1 MKSTAHFTLN
11 KPFLLKLTTESQ
23 RTSCPRLPVLGKK
36 PSLTEQNDK
45 RLFFHQNQL
54 QTTTGVDELIVKQLS
69 FWEQENLNYKSER
82 FDFLFHYLSSYYVEN
97 NLKGKLK
104 ELDTLEKIKKSS
116 ENINRAFHDGI
127 IKPKLNKALDDVFIE
142 NKQKEGTILL
152 NSIAKT
158 SARFNYLL
166 TGSKTQRQIQSD
178 LQIDV
183 SSINTLK
190 TMKSGLLYEKENEEE
205 KNETNNYYR
214 KIISEKE
221 HEESTMREDLIK
233 LSMMIRN
240 KKIEKDE
247 IRTKIDILYS
257 TKTKKDEAFTK
268 EKLLL
273 LNRKKNNNT
282 QYLKTKNLCRGQ
294 PVNNNEIFAQQLKS
308 TANNNEIESQIQLI
322 TPANDKINTEYI
334 KEKNELLKVLDLVS
348 KEEELLKFIYHFI
361 IKEQRCYYYK
371 ILKKGYDVRDEGLVW
386 VVKHLLELNSNIDYH
401 HFPKFLD
408 NQQIE
413 YLIIQAKLH
422 VEESI
427 LLMIFQGMK
436 NRQVK
441 HRNLNKSKFVSL
453 NEPSMKKKMIYITN
467 KKEGSSNIKMKLS
480 NTFDSIREKYK
491 NVFNL
496 PETSTTGEDAN
507 LRFYINNIKKALLK
521 GNFENSANEEN
532 NYLDNFFKEN
542 DENKKEYELIAQ
554 LRENIKKIR
563 DKREKNKKKMIEEF
577 KSKIDK
583 DQLIVNAKLSLQTDL
598 VFSALFGS
606 NFSL

>member
-1 MKSTAHFTLN
+1 MKSTTHSSHNRPLF
-11 KPFLLKLTTESQ
+11 LKLGKESNKG
-23 RTSCPRLPVLGKK
+23 SCPRLPVLGKK
-36 PSLTEQNDK
+36 SSLTEQSEKKNFD
-45 RLFFHQNQL
+45 HQIQL
-54 QTTTGVDELIVKQLS
+54 NTPSVLEELVVKQLS

-82 FDFLFHYLSSYYVEN
+82 FDFLFHYLSRYYKEN
-97 NLKGKLK
+97 NIKEKLK
-104 ELDTLEKIKKSS
+104 ELDALAKIKKTS
-116 ENINRAFHDGI
+116 ENINRAFHNQI

-178 LQIDV
+178 LQIDF

-190 TMKSGLLYEKENEEE
+190 KIKSGLLYENENEEA
-205 KNETNNYYR
+205 KNESNNYYR

-221 HEESTMREDLIK
+221 HEESTMRDDLIK
-233 LSMMIRN
+233 MAMLVKN

-247 IRTKIDILYS
+247 IKSKIDILYS
-257 TKTKKDEAFTK
+257 NKAEKDEIFSK

-273 LNRKKNNNT
+273 QNLKKKNSTLFYKKKSLVKGKSINDDAMF
-282 QYLKTKNLCRGQ
+282 
-294 PVNNNEIFAQQLKS
+294 VQQLKS
-308 TANNNEIESQIQLI
+308 TANNNEIESKIQLI
-322 TPANDKINTEYI
+322 TIENDKINTEYT
-334 KEKNELLKVLDLVS
+334 KEKNELLKGLDLAS

-361 IKEQRCYYYK
+361 IKEQRSYYYK
-371 ILKKGYDVRDEGLVW
+371 ILKKGYDVRDDGLVW
-386 VVKHLLELNSNIDYH
+386 VVRRLLELNSNIDYH

-422 VEESI
+422 FEESI
-427 LLMIFQGMK
+427 LLMLFQGSK
-436 NRQVK
+436 NRQAK
-441 HRNLNKSKFVSL
+441 YRNLNKSRFVTL
-453 NEPSMKKKMIYITN
+453 NETALKKKLLYITN
-467 KKEGSSNIKMKLS
+467 KKEGSSNIKIKLS

-491 NVFNL
+491 NAFNL
-496 PETSTTGEDAN
+496 PETSSQGEEVN
-507 LRFYINNIKKALLK
+507 LQVCISNIKNDLLK
-521 GNFENSANEEN
+521 GNCESSSVNKEN
-532 NYLDNFFKEN
+532 NLENFFKDN
-542 DENKKEYELIAQ
+542 DEKKMEFELIMRM
-554 LRENIKKIR
+554 RENIQKI
-563 DKREKNKKKMIEEF
+563 KEQIEKNKKKMIEEF

-583 DQLIVNAKLSLQTDL
+583 DQLTVNAKLSLQTDL

>member
-36 PSLTEQNDK
+36 PSLTEKNDK

-322 TPANDKINTEYI
+322 TTENDKINTEYI

-441 HRNLNKSKFVSL
+441 HRNLNKSKFVTL

-521 GNFENSANEEN
+521 GNFENSVNEEN

-598 VFSALFGS
+598 IFSALFGS

>member
-322 TPANDKINTEYI
+322 TTENDKINTEYI

-427 LLMIFQGMK
+427 ILMIFQGMN

-441 HRNLNKSKFVSL
+441 HRNLNKSKFVTL

>member
-322 TPANDKINTEYI
+322 TTENDKINTEYI

>member
-178 LQIDV
+178 LQIDF

>member
-45 RLFFHQNQL
+45 RLFFHQNHL

-82 FDFLFHYLSSYYVEN
+82 FDFLFHYLASYYVES

-104 ELDTLEKIKKSS
+104 ELDALEKIKKSS
-116 ENINRAFHDGI
+116 ENINRAFHNGI

-142 NKQKEGTILL
+142 SKQKEGTILL

-178 LQIDV
+178 LQIDF

-190 TMKSGLLYEKENEEE
+190 TMKSGLLYEKENEVE
-205 KNETNNYYR
+205 KSETNNYYR

-247 IRTKIDILYS
+247 IRSKIDILYS

-282 QYLKTKNLCRGQ
+282 QYLKTKNLCKGQ
-294 PVNNNEIFAQQLKS
+294 SINSNEIFAQQLKS

-322 TPANDKINTEYI
+322 TTENHKINTEYI
-334 KEKNELLKVLDLVS
+334 KEKNELLKILDLVS

-436 NRQVK
+436 NRQAK
-441 HRNLNKSKFVSL
+441 HRNLNKSKFVTL

-467 KKEGSSNIKMKLS
+467 KKEGSNNIKMKLS

-496 PETSTTGEDAN
+496 PETSATGEDVN
-507 LRFYINNIKKALLK
+507 LRFYINNIKQALLK
-521 GNFENSANEEN
+521 GIFENSVNEEN

-563 DKREKNKKKMIEEF
+563 EKREKNKKKMIEEF

-583 DQLIVNAKLSLQTDL
+583 DQLIVNAKLSLRTDL

>member
-11 KPFLLKLTTESQ
+11 KPFFLKLTTESQ

-36 PSLTEQNDK
+36 PSLTDQNDK

-116 ENINRAFHDGI
+116 ENINRAFHNGI

-178 LQIDV
+178 LQIDF

-282 QYLKTKNLCRGQ
+282 QYLKTKNICRGQ

-322 TPANDKINTEYI
+322 TTENDKINTEYI

-441 HRNLNKSKFVSL
+441 HRNLNKSKFVTL